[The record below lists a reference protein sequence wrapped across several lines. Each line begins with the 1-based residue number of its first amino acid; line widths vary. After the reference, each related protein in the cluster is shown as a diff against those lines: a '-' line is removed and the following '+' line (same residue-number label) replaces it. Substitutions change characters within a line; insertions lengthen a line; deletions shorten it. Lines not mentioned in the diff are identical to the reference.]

1 MAHDPGSPIL
11 TALYHRRFDEAQR
24 LADGVPLTIWEAAAL
39 GREARV
45 RELLQHDPGLADA
58 WAPDGFTPVGLAAF
72 FGHTST
78 ARLLLEAGADARAV
92 ARNDMKV
99 QPLHA
104 AVAARSLE
112 TVELLFARGVDPNAR
127 QQVGYTALMAAA
139 GSGDEALVSL
149 LLAHGAD
156 PSLVAEDGKTA
167 AALAQDR
174 GHADLAE
181 RLSAVATRR

>member
-1 MAHDPGSPIL
+1 MADDPGSPIL
-11 TALYHRRFDEAQR
+11 TALYHRRFDEAER

-45 RELLQHDPGLADA
+45 RELLQNDPGLANA
-58 WAPDGFTPVGLAAF
+58 WAPDGFMPVGLAAF
-72 FGHTST
+72 FGHAST
-78 ARLLLEAGADARAV
+78 ARLLLEAGADAHAV

-112 TVELLFARGVDPNAR
+112 IVELLFARAVDPNAR
-127 QQVGYTALMAAA
+127 QQVGYTPLMAAA
-139 GSGDEALVSL
+139 GAGNDELVSV

-167 AALAQDR
+167 AMLAQDH
-174 GHADLAE
+174 GHAAVAE
-181 RLSAVATRR
+181 RLSAVVARR

>member
-1 MAHDPGSPIL
+1 MAADPGSPIL
-11 TALYHRRFDEAQR
+11 TALYHRRFEQAER
-24 LADGVPLTIWEAAAL
+24 LADGVPLNIWEAAAL

-45 RELLQHDPGLADA
+45 RELLQSDPGLASA
-58 WAPDGFTPVGLAAF
+58 WAPDGFMPVGLAAF
-72 FGHTST
+72 FGHPST
-78 ARLLLEAGADARAV
+78 ARLLLEAGADAHAV

-104 AVAARSLE
+104 AVAARNQE
-112 TVELLFARGVDPNAR
+112 IIELLFERGVDPNAR

-139 GSGDEALVSL
+139 GAGDEVLVSL

-167 AALAQDR
+167 AALAQDH
-174 GHADLAE
+174 GHAAVAE
-181 RLSAVATRR
+181 RLSAAAPRC

>member
-1 MAHDPGSPIL
+1 MAPDPGSPIL
-11 TALYHRRFDEAQR
+11 TALYHRRFDEAER
-24 LADGVPLTIWEAAAL
+24 LADGVSLTIWEAAAL

-45 RELLQHDPGLADA
+45 RELLQNDGSLANA
-58 WAPDGFTPVGLAAF
+58 WAPDGFTPLGLAAF

-78 ARLLLEAGADARAV
+78 ARLLLEAGADASAV

-112 TVELLFARGVDPNAR
+112 IVELLFARGVDANAR
-127 QQVGYTALMAAA
+127 QQVGYTPLMAAA

-149 LLAHGAD
+149 LLDHGAD

-167 AALAQDR
+167 AALAEDH
-174 GHADLAE
+174 GHAAVAE
-181 RLSAVATRR
+181 RLSAVGNRR